1 MDEGSPRRKTQKN
14 MKEYVGN
21 MMIKKA
27 VIPAAG
33 LGTRFLPVTKSMPK
47 EMLPIID
54 TPAIHYVVKEAVE
67 TGIDDIIIITGR
79 GKRAVEDYFDESPEM
94 EMHLSKHKKDDL
106 LQTIREISS
115 MANVHYIRQ
124 KEPKGL
130 PDAILAAEKHIG
142 DEPFA
147 VLLGDDI
154 IVSEIP
160 CTKQLIDVY
169 TMSHSSVIAVQDVP
183 KEKINRYG
191 AVQAVKIA
199 SPTTDLYQVNHIVE
213 KPRIEEAPSTLAAIG
228 RYVFTPEIFDAMKQ
242 TKPGVNNE
250 LQIADSI
257 NILCRSQ
264 KVFACAFKG
273 KRYDIGDKLGY
284 IQAIIDFALK
294 NDEIKSGVSAYLND
308 LTGQRN

>member
-1 MDEGSPRRKTQKN
+1 
-14 MKEYVGN
+14 MK
-21 MMIKKA
+21 IKKA

-33 LGTRFLPVTKSMPK
+33 LGTRFLPLTKSMPK

-54 TPAIHYVVKEAVE
+54 TPAIHFVVKEAVE
-67 TGIDDIIIITGR
+67 TGLDDIIIITGR

-94 EMHLSKHKKDDL
+94 EMHLIKNKKDNL
-106 LQTIREISS
+106 LKTIKEISS

-142 DEPFA
+142 NEPFA

-154 IVSEIP
+154 IISETP
-160 CTKQLIDVY
+160 CTTQLIDVFNTY
-169 TMSHSSVIAVQDVP
+169 HSSVIAVQDVP
-183 KEKINRYG
+183 REKINRYG
-191 AVQAVKIA
+191 AVKATRMT
-199 SPTTDLYQVNHIVE
+199 PTTNELYLVEHIVE
-213 KPRIEEAPSTLAAIG
+213 KPKIEEAPSTLAAVG
-228 RYVFTPEIFDAMKQ
+228 RYVFTPEIFDAMKRTQ
-242 TKPGVNNE
+242 PGVNNE

-257 NILCRSQ
+257 NLLCESQ
-264 KVFACAFKG
+264 KVYACAFKG

-294 NDEIKSGVSAYLND
+294 NDELKSGVSAYMKTLNK
-308 LTGQRN
+308 

>member
-1 MDEGSPRRKTQKN
+1 MTIQ
-14 MKEYVGN
+14 
-21 MMIKKA
+21 KA

-94 EMHLSKHKKDDL
+94 EMYLAKHNKTDL
-106 LQTIREISS
+106 LHTIHEISS

-154 IVSEIP
+154 IISETP
-160 CTKQLIDVY
+160 CTQQLVDVY
-169 TMSHSSVIAVQDVP
+169 KKYHSSVLAVQDVP
-183 KEKINRYG
+183 KEKISRYG
-191 AVQAVKIA
+191 SVKA
-199 SPTTDLYQVNHIVE
+199 TLLPSTPELYHVEHIVE
-213 KPRIEEAPSTLAAIG
+213 KPKIQDAPSTLASIG
-228 RYVFTPEIFDAMKQ
+228 RYVFTPEIFDAMKN

-257 NILCRSQ
+257 NILCQ
-264 KVFACAFKG
+264 TQQVYACAFKG
-273 KRYDIGDKLGY
+273 RRYDIGDKLGY
-284 IQAIIDFALK
+284 VQAIIDFALK
-294 NDEIKSGVSAYLND
+294 NEELKTGISEYIKHPPL
-308 LTGQRN
+308 

>member
-1 MDEGSPRRKTQKN
+1 
-14 MKEYVGN
+14 MKEYVGKMN
-21 MMIKKA
+21 IKKA

-67 TGIDDIIIITGR
+67 AGLDDIIIVTGR

-94 EMHLSKHKKDDL
+94 EMHLKKNKKDDL
-106 LQTIREISS
+106 LKTIKEISS

-124 KEPKGL
+124 KDPKGL

-154 IVSEIP
+154 ILSETP

-169 TMSHSSVIAVQDVP
+169 TTYHSSVIAVQDVP
-183 KEKINRYG
+183 REKINRYG
-191 AVQAVKIA
+191 AVKATKINTSA
-199 SPTTDLYQVNHIVE
+199 HELYLVEHIVE
-213 KPRIEEAPSTLAAIG
+213 KPKIEEAPSTLAAVG
-228 RYVFTPEIFDAMKQ
+228 RYVFTPEIFDAMKRTQ
-242 TKPGVNNE
+242 LGVNNE

-257 NILCRSQ
+257 NLLCESQ
-264 KVFACAFKG
+264 KVYACAFKG

-294 NDEIKSGVSAYLND
+294 NDELKHGVSAYIKNLNK
-308 LTGQRN
+308 

>member
-1 MDEGSPRRKTQKN
+1 MTIQ
-14 MKEYVGN
+14 
-21 MMIKKA
+21 KA

-94 EMHLSKHKKDDL
+94 EMYLAKHNKTDL
-106 LQTIREISS
+106 LHTIHEISS

-154 IVSEIP
+154 IISQTP
-160 CTKQLIDVY
+160 CTQQLVDVY
-169 TMSHSSVIAVQDVP
+169 KKYHSSVLAVQDVP
-183 KEKINRYG
+183 KEKISRYG
-191 AVQAVKIA
+191 SVKA
-199 SPTTDLYQVNHIVE
+199 TLLPSTPELYHVEHIVE
-213 KPRIEEAPSTLAAIG
+213 KPKIQDAPSTLASIG
-228 RYVFTPEIFDAMKQ
+228 RYVFTPEIFDAMKN

-257 NILCRSQ
+257 NILCQ
-264 KVFACAFKG
+264 TQQVYACAFKG

-284 IQAIIDFALK
+284 VQAIIDFALK
-294 NDEIKSGVSAYLND
+294 NEELKTGISEYIKHPPL
-308 LTGQRN
+308 

>member
-1 MDEGSPRRKTQKN
+1 
-14 MKEYVGN
+14 MKEFVGK
-21 MMIKKA
+21 MKIKKA

-67 TGIDDIIIITGR
+67 AGLDDIIIITGR
-79 GKRAVEDYFDESPEM
+79 GKRAVEDYFDESPEL
-94 EMHLSKHKKDDL
+94 EMYLKNHKKDDI
-106 LQTIREISS
+106 LQSIREISS
-115 MANVHYIRQ
+115 MVNVHYIRQ

-142 DEPFA
+142 DESFA

-154 IVSEIP
+154 IISEVP
-160 CTKQLIDVY
+160 CIKQLMDV
-169 TMSHSSVIAVQDVP
+169 SIQNSCSVIAVQDVP
-183 KEKINRYG
+183 REKINRYG
-191 AVQAVKIA
+191 AVKAVKLP
-199 SPTTDLYQVNHIVE
+199 SSVHELYQVEHIVE
-213 KPRIEEAPSTLAAIG
+213 KPNVDDAPSTLAAIG
-228 RYVFTPEIFDAMKQ
+228 RYVFTPEILDAMKR

-257 NILCRSQ
+257 NILCHSQ
-264 KVFACAFKG
+264 NVYACAFKG

-284 IQAIIDFALK
+284 IQAIIDFSLK
-294 NDEIKSGVSAYLND
+294 NDELKNGVSAYIQTLD
-308 LTGQRN
+308 KQ

>member
-1 MDEGSPRRKTQKN
+1 MQKPT
-14 MKEYVGN
+14 KEYVGN
-21 MMIKKA
+21 MQIKKA

-67 TGIDDIIIITGR
+67 TGLDDIIIITGR

-94 EMHLSKHKKDDL
+94 EMHLAEHKKDDL
-106 LQTIREISS
+106 LKTIRNISS
-115 MANVHYIRQ
+115 MADVHYIRQ

-154 IVSEIP
+154 IVSETP
-160 CTKQLIDVY
+160 GTKQLIDVY
-169 TMSHSSVIAVQDVP
+169 NRYHSSVLAIQDVP
-183 KEKINRYG
+183 REKINRYG
-191 AVQAVKIA
+191 AIK
-199 SPTTDLYQVNHIVE
+199 TTLPPSEKDLYQVEHIIE
-213 KPRIEEAPSTLAAIG
+213 KPHSDAAPSTLASIG
-228 RYVFTPEIFDAMKQ
+228 RYVFTPEIFDAMRR

-257 NILCRSQ
+257 NLLCESQ
-264 KVFACAFKG
+264 KVYAYAFKG
-273 KRYDIGDKLGY
+273 TRYDIGDKLGY
-284 IQAIIDFALK
+284 IQAIVDFSLK
-294 NDEIKSGVSAYLND
+294 NDELRQGIITYLKK
-308 LTGQRN
+308 LPL

>member
-1 MDEGSPRRKTQKN
+1 MAEGLIRRKTPKPT
-14 MKEYVGN
+14 KEYVGN
-21 MMIKKA
+21 MTIKKA

-67 TGIDDIIIITGR
+67 TGLDDIIIITGR

-94 EMHLSKHKKDDL
+94 EMYLMKHNKNDL
-106 LQTIREISS
+106 LHTIHEISS

-154 IVSEIP
+154 ISSGTP
-160 CTKQLIDVY
+160 CTKQLIDVHMKY
-169 TMSHSSVIAVQDVP
+169 HSSVLAVQDVP
-183 KEKINRYG
+183 REKISRYG
-191 AVQAVKIA
+191 SVKATIIP
-199 SPTTDLYQVNHIVE
+199 SSTELYRVDHIVE
-213 KPRIEEAPSTLAAIG
+213 KPRIQDAPSTLASIG
-228 RYVFTPEIFDAMKQ
+228 RYVFTPEIFDAMKH

-257 NILCRSQ
+257 NILCQSQ
-264 KVFACAFKG
+264 EVYACAFKG
-273 KRYDIGDKLGY
+273 RRYDIGDKLGY
-284 IQAIIDFALK
+284 VQAIIDFALK
-294 NDEIKSGVSAYLND
+294 NEELRPGISEYLKH
-308 LTGQRN
+308 LII

>member
-1 MDEGSPRRKTQKN
+1 MEEDLNKQKTLRYT
-14 MKEYVGN
+14 KEYVGN
-21 MMIKKA
+21 MHIKKA

-47 EMLPIID
+47 EMLTIID
-54 TPAIHYVVKEAVE
+54 TPAIHYVVKEAVDA
-67 TGIDDIIIITGR
+67 GLDDIIIITGR

-94 EMHLSKHKKDDL
+94 EMHLAKHKKDDL
-106 LQTIREISS
+106 LKTIRDISS

-130 PDAILAAEKHIG
+130 PDAILVAEKHIG

-154 IVSEIP
+154 IVSETP
-160 CTKQLIDVY
+160 CIKQLIDVY
-169 TMSHSSVIAVQDVP
+169 TQYHSSVIAIQDVP
-183 KEKINRYG
+183 REKISRYG
-191 AVQAVKIA
+191 AVKATKIIRD
-199 SPTTDLYQVNHIVE
+199 TNQLYQVEHIVE
-213 KPRIEEAPSTLAAIG
+213 KPSIAEAPSTLAAIG
-228 RYVFTPEIFDAMKQ
+228 RYVFTPEIFDAMKR

-257 NILCRSQ
+257 NLLCASQ
-264 KVFACAFKG
+264 KVYACAFKG
-273 KRYDIGDKLGY
+273 TRYDIGDKLGY

-294 NDEIKSGVSAYLND
+294 NDELKTELSAYLKRLNK
-308 LTGQRN
+308 

>member
-1 MDEGSPRRKTQKN
+1 MEEDWNKQKTPRYT
-14 MKEYVGN
+14 KEYVGN
-21 MMIKKA
+21 MHINKA

-67 TGIDDIIIITGR
+67 AGLDDIIIITGR

-94 EMHLSKHKKDDL
+94 EMHLVKHKKDDL
-106 LQTIREISS
+106 LRTIREISS
-115 MANVHYIRQ
+115 MVNVHYIRQ

-154 IVSEIP
+154 IISEIP

-169 TMSHSSVIAVQDVP
+169 ATYHSSVIAVQDVSR
-183 KEKINRYG
+183 EKISRYG
-191 AVQAVKIA
+191 AVKATEITP
-199 SPTTDLYQVNHIVE
+199 SDTELYQVEHIVE
-213 KPRIEEAPSTLAAIG
+213 KPKIEDAPSTLAAIG
-228 RYVFTPEIFDAMKQ
+228 RYVFTPEIFDAMKH

-257 NILCRSQ
+257 NLLCESQ
-264 KVFACAFKG
+264 DVYACAFKG

-294 NDEIKSGVSAYLND
+294 NDELKNGVSAYIQHLNK
-308 LTGQRN
+308 

>member
-1 MDEGSPRRKTQKN
+1 
-14 MKEYVGN
+14 MKEYVGK
-21 MMIKKA
+21 MKIKKA

-67 TGIDDIIIITGR
+67 AGLDDVIIITGR

-94 EMHLSKHKKDDL
+94 EMHLKKNKKDDL
-106 LQTIREISS
+106 LKTIREISS
-115 MANVHYIRQ
+115 MVNVHYIRQ

-154 IVSEIP
+154 IVSDIP
-160 CTKQLIDVY
+160 CIRQLVDVS
-169 TMSHSSVIAVQDVP
+169 TIKHSSVIAVQDVP
-183 KEKINRYG
+183 REKISRYG
-191 AVQAVKIA
+191 AVKA
-199 SPTTDLYQVNHIVE
+199 SRLPAEAQELYQVEHIVE
-213 KPRIEEAPSTLAAIG
+213 KPKIEEAPSTLAAIG
-228 RYVFTPEIFDAMKQ
+228 RYVFTPEIFDAMRQ

-257 NILCRSQ
+257 NILCDSQ
-264 KVFACAFKG
+264 KVYACAFKG

-294 NDEIKSGVSAYLND
+294 NPELKDGVSAYM
-308 LTGQRN
+308 RNR